1 MSDHHSKK
9 RTKTLFSFYKK
20 DVDNQGP
27 TSETPMPC
35 NDSPNSLPINEM
47 EIPPETETGNPPI
60 IVDAPKESPHSPVQA
75 DLGLRQLICTFPV
88 NEQDRIRREYLL
100 MGPHQPKLNNYPQTF
115 DGREKRHFQHRW
127 FTLYP
132 WLEYSKARDRAFCF
146 PCFLFEKNPPR
157 YPLFTVEGCCN
168 WGRMLAGENG
178 ICVQHIGKLNSTHQ
192 KNVQSWA
199 DLLRTSQHIDRVIDR
214 LPPEIVRQ
222 NRLRL
227 KTTIAAVKYLG
238 KEGLPFRGHDESSN
252 SSSRGHFIEIIKSY
266 ASMNDE
272 IAKVV
277 LENAPKH
284 AMYIAPSI
292 QKEIL
297 DIIATK
303 IRNNIRQEIGDA
315 KFCILVDESLDVS
328 HNEQMAIILR
338 FVDEDGFLQERY
350 FEIVSV
356 EDTTS
361 ANLKKHIC
369 EVLSRNKLQVQNIRG
384 QGYDGASNMRG
395 QFHGLKTLFL
405 HDCPYAYYVHCFAHR
420 LQLALNACARDVPD
434 MQLFFQ
440 MLSSI
445 VAFVGSSSKR
455 TNLLKVIQEAEIAES
470 LADGDLETG
479 KGLNQIRSLKR
490 AGTTRWGSHFASVTM
505 LVHVFKEVTQLLQS
519 MMTDKELTGSIRGD
533 AKGFLNALRAFEFVF
548 CLLLTNKIMG
558 ITNLLSQA
566 LQKKSQDIVNAMNL
580 VSSTKAL
587 LEALRDDGWDSFYQ
601 SVHQFG
607 EHHGLEMPNM
617 DAAYSMGT
625 GRGCQRHDVVT
636 NEHYYHFD
644 VFNVI
649 IDVQLMKLHDRFTEQ
664 SIELLTLSSAL
675 DPKNQFKKFDMEKIC
690 RLAEKFY
697 PEDFDASEVR
707 ALMLQLEH
715 YKHQVV
721 FDKDF
726 QKLSS
731 LAQLCRRLVEAE
743 LAKLFP
749 LVDRLIRLV
758 LTLPVSTA
766 TTEHAFS
773 AMKIIK
779 TRLRNK
785 MEDGYLSGCM
795 MLHIE
800 KEYVDDIDSE
810 TVIDHFES
818 IGDRRAQFK

>member
-1 MSDHHSKK
+1 
-9 RTKTLFSFYKK
+9 
-20 DVDNQGP
+20 
-27 TSETPMPC
+27 
-35 NDSPNSLPINEM
+35 M

-75 DLGLRQLICTFPV
+75 DPGLRHLICTFPV

-100 MGPHQPKLNNYPQTF
+100 MGPHQPK
-115 DGREKRHFQHRW
+115 
-127 FTLYP
+127 
-132 WLEYSKARDRAFCF
+132 
-146 PCFLFEKNPPR
+146 
-157 YPLFTVEGCCN
+157 
-168 WGRMLAGENG
+168 
-178 ICVQHIGKLNSTHQ
+178 
-192 KNVQSWA
+192 
-199 DLLRTSQHIDRVIDR
+199 VIDK

-222 NRLRL
+222 NTLRL

-277 LENAPKH
+277 LENAPRH

-303 IRNNIRQEIGDA
+303 IRNKIRQEIGDA

-328 HNEQMAIILR
+328 QKEQMAIILR

-356 EDTTS
+356 AATTS

-369 EVLSRNKLQVQNIRG
+369 DVLSTNKLQVQNIRG

-405 HDCPYAYYVHCFAHR
+405 HACPYAYYVHCFAHR
-420 LQLALNACARDVPD
+420 LQLALNACAKDVPD

-455 TNLLKVIQEAEIAES
+455 TNLLKDIQEAEITES

-479 KGLNQIRSLKR
+479 KGLNQVRSLKR
-490 AGTTRWGSHFASVTM
+490 AGTTRWGSYFASVNT

-533 AKGFLNALRAFEFVF
+533 AKGFLKALRAFEFLF
-548 CLLLTNKIMG
+548 CLVLTNKIMG
-558 ITNLLSQA
+558 ITYLLCQA
-566 LQKKSQDIVNAMNL
+566 LQKQSQDIVNAMNL

-587 LEALRDDGWDSFYQ
+587 LQALRDDGWDSFYQ
-601 SVHQFG
+601 SVQQFG

-625 GRGCQRHDVVT
+625 GRGCQQHDVVT

-644 VFNVI
+644 IFNVI
-649 IDVQLMKLHDRFTEQ
+649 IDVQLMELHDRFTEQ
-664 SIELLTLSSAL
+664 TIELLTLSSAL

-707 ALMLQLEH
+707 ALMIQLEH

-731 LAQLCRRLVEAE
+731 LAQLCRRLVEAD
-743 LAKLFP
+743 LANLFP

-766 TTEHAFS
+766 TTERAFS

-810 TVIDHFES
+810 MVMIISSLLEIVERNSDRASYTCNCIFGIVEAILGLDVGVSLVIRLLSGVFFKTIQTKQES
-818 IGDRRAQFK
+818 RKIQQKGRVPVTNYLVTGAKGVTGRLRGPGKLKQPVHRVTSLHPEQVLRDPPLGHGRYGCHGPTQQVVKIYGARDRP

>member
-9 RTKTLFSFYKK
+9 RTKTLFSYYKK
-20 DVDNQGP
+20 NDNNQGP
-27 TSETPMPC
+27 TSETPVPC

-75 DLGLRQLICTFPV
+75 DPGLRQLICTFPV
-88 NEQDRIRREYLL
+88 NEHNRIRREYLL
-100 MGPHQPKLNNYPQTF
+100 MGPHQPKLINYPQTF
-115 DGREKRHFQHRW
+115 DGREKRRFQHRW

-132 WLEYSKARDRAFCF
+132 WLEYLEARDRAFCF
-146 PCFLFEKNPPR
+146 PCFLFEKKSPM

-168 WGRMLAGENG
+168 WGRMLAGKNG
-178 ICVQHIGKLNSTHQ
+178 ICEQHIGKLNSTHQ

-199 DLLRTSQHIDRVIDR
+199 NLLRTSQHIDRVIDK

-252 SSSRGHFIEIIKSY
+252 SSSRV
-266 ASMNDE
+266 A
-272 IAKVV
+272 
-277 LENAPKH
+277 
-284 AMYIAPSI
+284 
-292 QKEIL
+292 
-297 DIIATK
+297 
-303 IRNNIRQEIGDA
+303 
-315 KFCILVDESLDVS
+315 
-328 HNEQMAIILR
+328 
-338 FVDEDGFLQERY
+338 
-350 FEIVSV
+350 
-356 EDTTS
+356 DTT
-361 ANLKKHIC
+361 LK
-369 EVLSRNKLQVQNIRG
+369 
-384 QGYDGASNMRG
+384 
-395 QFHGLKTLFL
+395 F
-405 HDCPYAYYVHCFAHR
+405 
-420 LQLALNACARDVPD
+420 
-434 MQLFFQ
+434 
-440 MLSSI
+440 
-445 VAFVGSSSKR
+445 
-455 TNLLKVIQEAEIAES
+455 
-470 LADGDLETG
+470 
-479 KGLNQIRSLKR
+479 
-490 AGTTRWGSHFASVTM
+490 
-505 LVHVFKEVTQLLQS
+505 
-519 MMTDKELTGSIRGD
+519 
-533 AKGFLNALRAFEFVF
+533 
-548 CLLLTNKIMG
+548 
-558 ITNLLSQA
+558 
-566 LQKKSQDIVNAMNL
+566 
-580 VSSTKAL
+580 
-587 LEALRDDGWDSFYQ
+587 FYQ
-601 SVHQFG
+601 SVQQFG

-625 GRGCQRHDVVT
+625 GRGCQQHDVVT

-649 IDVQLMKLHDRFTEQ
+649 IDVQLMELHDRFTEQ
-664 SIELLTLSSAL
+664 TIELLTLSSAL

-707 ALMLQLEH
+707 ALMIQFEH

-726 QKLSS
+726 QKLYS
-731 LAQLCRRLVEAE
+731 LAQLCRRLVEAD
-743 LAKLFP
+743 LANLFP

-766 TTEHAFS
+766 TTERAFS

-800 KEYVDDIDSE
+800 KEYVDNIDSE
-810 TVIDHFES
+810 MVIDHFES
-818 IGDRRAQFK
+818 IVERNSDRASYTCNVCLRYFDLQFLYLF

>member
-1 MSDHHSKK
+1 
-9 RTKTLFSFYKK
+9 
-20 DVDNQGP
+20 
-27 TSETPMPC
+27 
-35 NDSPNSLPINEM
+35 
-47 EIPPETETGNPPI
+47 
-60 IVDAPKESPHSPVQA
+60 
-75 DLGLRQLICTFPV
+75 
-88 NEQDRIRREYLL
+88 
-100 MGPHQPKLNNYPQTF
+100 
-115 DGREKRHFQHRW
+115 
-127 FTLYP
+127 
-132 WLEYSKARDRAFCF
+132 
-146 PCFLFEKNPPR
+146 
-157 YPLFTVEGCCN
+157 
-168 WGRMLAGENG
+168 
-178 ICVQHIGKLNSTHQ
+178 
-192 KNVQSWA
+192 
-199 DLLRTSQHIDRVIDR
+199 
-214 LPPEIVRQ
+214 
-222 NRLRL
+222 
-227 KTTIAAVKYLG
+227 
-238 KEGLPFRGHDESSN
+238 
-252 SSSRGHFIEIIKSY
+252 
-266 ASMNDE
+266 
-272 IAKVV
+272 
-277 LENAPKH
+277 
-284 AMYIAPSI
+284 
-292 QKEIL
+292 
-297 DIIATK
+297 
-303 IRNNIRQEIGDA
+303 
-315 KFCILVDESLDVS
+315 
-328 HNEQMAIILR
+328 MAIILR

-356 EDTTS
+356 ADTTS

-369 EVLSRNKLQVQNIRG
+369 AVLSTNKLQVQNIRG

-405 HDCPYAYYVHCFAHR
+405 HACPYAYYVHCFAHR
-420 LQLALNACARDVPD
+420 LQLALNACAKDVPD

-445 VAFVGSSSKR
+445 VAFVDSSSKR
-455 TNLLKVIQEAEIAES
+455 TNLLKDIQAAEITES

-479 KGLNQIRSLKR
+479 KGLNQVRSLKR
-490 AGTTRWGSHFASVTM
+490 AGTTRWGSHFASVNT

-533 AKGFLNALRAFEFVF
+533 AKGFLKALRAFEFVF
-548 CLLLTNKIMG
+548 CLVLTNKIMG
-558 ITNLLSQA
+558 ITDLLCQA
-566 LQKKSQDIVNAMNL
+566 LQKQSQDIVNAMNL

-587 LEALRDDGWDSFYQ
+587 LQALRDDGWDSFYQ
-601 SVHQFG
+601 SVQQFG

-625 GRGCQRHDVVT
+625 GRGCQQHDVVT

-644 VFNVI
+644 IFNVI
-649 IDVQLMKLHDRFTEQ
+649 IDVQLMELHDRFTEQ
-664 SIELLTLSSAL
+664 TIELLTLSSAL

-707 ALMLQLEH
+707 ALMIQLEH

-731 LAQLCRRLVEAE
+731 LAQLCRRLVEAD
-743 LAKLFP
+743 LANLFP

-766 TTEHAFS
+766 TTERAFS

-810 TVIDHFES
+810 MVMIISSLLEIVERNS
-818 IGDRRAQFK
+818 DRASYTCNVCLRYFDLQFLYLF

>member
-1 MSDHHSKK
+1 MS
-9 RTKTLFSFYKK
+9 
-20 DVDNQGP
+20 
-27 TSETPMPC
+27 C

-47 EIPPETETGNPPI
+47 EIPPETEMGNPPI

-75 DLGLRQLICTFPV
+75 DPGLRQLICTFPV

-115 DGREKRHFQHRW
+115 DGREKRRFQHRW
-127 FTLYP
+127 FTLYS
-132 WLEYSKARDRAFCF
+132 WLEYSEARDRAFCF

-157 YPLFTVEGCCN
+157 YPVFTVEGCCN
-168 WGRMLAGENG
+168 WGRMLAGKNG
-178 ICVQHIGKLNSTHQ
+178 ICVQHIGKLNSIHQ

-252 SSSRGHFIEIIKSY
+252 SS
-266 ASMNDE
+266 
-272 IAKVV
+272 
-277 LENAPKH
+277 
-284 AMYIAPSI
+284 
-292 QKEIL
+292 
-297 DIIATK
+297 
-303 IRNNIRQEIGDA
+303 
-315 KFCILVDESLDVS
+315 
-328 HNEQMAIILR
+328 
-338 FVDEDGFLQERY
+338 
-350 FEIVSV
+350 
-356 EDTTS
+356 
-361 ANLKKHIC
+361 
-369 EVLSRNKLQVQNIRG
+369 
-384 QGYDGASNMRG
+384 
-395 QFHGLKTLFL
+395 
-405 HDCPYAYYVHCFAHR
+405 
-420 LQLALNACARDVPD
+420 
-434 MQLFFQ
+434 
-440 MLSSI
+440 
-445 VAFVGSSSKR
+445 
-455 TNLLKVIQEAEIAES
+455 
-470 LADGDLETG
+470 
-479 KGLNQIRSLKR
+479 LKR
-490 AGTTRWGSHFASVTM
+490 AGTTRWGSHFASVTT
-505 LVHVFKEVTQLLQS
+505 LVHVFKEVTQLFQS
-519 MMTDKELTGSIRGD
+519 MMADKELTGSIRGD
-533 AKGFLNALRAFEFVF
+533 AKGFLKALRAFEFVF

-558 ITNLLSQA
+558 ITDLLSQA
-566 LQKKSQDIVNAMNL
+566 LQKQSQDIVNAMNL

-587 LEALRDDGWDSFYQ
+587 LQALRDDGWDSFYQ
-601 SVHQFG
+601 SLHQFG

-625 GRGCQRHDVVT
+625 GRGCQQHDVVT

-649 IDVQLMKLHDRFTEQ
+649 IDVQLMELHDRFTEQ

-766 TTEHAFS
+766 TTERAFS

-785 MEDGYLSGCM
+785 MEDRYLSGCM

>member
-1 MSDHHSKK
+1 
-9 RTKTLFSFYKK
+9 
-20 DVDNQGP
+20 
-27 TSETPMPC
+27 
-35 NDSPNSLPINEM
+35 M

-75 DLGLRQLICTFPV
+75 DPGLRQLICTFPV

-115 DGREKRHFQHRW
+115 DGREKRRFQHRW

-132 WLEYSKARDRAFCF
+132 WLEYSEARDRAFCV
-146 PCFLFEKNPPR
+146 PCFLFEKKSPM
-157 YPLFTVEGCCN
+157 YPLFTVEGCYN
-168 WGRMLAGENG
+168 WGRMLAGKNG
-178 ICVQHIGKLNSTHQ
+178 ICEQHIGKLNSTHQ

-199 DLLRTSQHIDRVIDR
+199 NLLRTSQHIDRVIDK

-252 SSSRGHFIEIIKSY
+252 SSSRV
-266 ASMNDE
+266 A
-272 IAKVV
+272 
-277 LENAPKH
+277 
-284 AMYIAPSI
+284 
-292 QKEIL
+292 
-297 DIIATK
+297 
-303 IRNNIRQEIGDA
+303 
-315 KFCILVDESLDVS
+315 
-328 HNEQMAIILR
+328 
-338 FVDEDGFLQERY
+338 
-350 FEIVSV
+350 
-356 EDTTS
+356 DTT
-361 ANLKKHIC
+361 LK
-369 EVLSRNKLQVQNIRG
+369 
-384 QGYDGASNMRG
+384 
-395 QFHGLKTLFL
+395 L
-405 HDCPYAYYVHCFAHR
+405 HYSFMTALMPIMFIAFAHR
-420 LQLALNACARDVPD
+420 LQLALNACAKDVHD

-455 TNLLKVIQEAEIAES
+455 TNLLKDIQEAEIIES

-490 AGTTRWGSHFASVTM
+490 AGTTRWGSHFASVNT

-533 AKGFLNALRAFEFVF
+533 AKGFLKALRAFEFVF

-558 ITNLLSQA
+558 ITDLLCQA
-566 LQKKSQDIVNAMNL
+566 LQKQSQDIVNAMNL

-587 LEALRDDGWDSFYQ
+587 LQVLRDDGWDSFYQ
-601 SVHQFG
+601 SVQQFG

-617 DAAYSMGT
+617 DVAYSMGT
-625 GRGCQRHDVVT
+625 GRGCQQHDGVT

-649 IDVQLMKLHDRFTEQ
+649 IDVQLMELHDRFTEQ
-664 SIELLTLSSAL
+664 TIELLTLSSAL

-707 ALMLQLEH
+707 ALMIQFEH

-726 QKLSS
+726 QKLYS
-731 LAQLCRRLVEAE
+731 LAQLCRRLVEAD
-743 LAKLFP
+743 LANLFR

-766 TTEHAFS
+766 TTERAFS

-800 KEYVDDIDSE
+800 KEYVDNIDSE
-810 TVIDHFES
+810 MVIDHFES
-818 IGDRRAQFK
+818 IGDRRAQFR